1 MATIKLEITGN
12 DARAVKALQRVLDQ
26 QDKLFQKSKKGFGDE
41 LPNSTTAWITRLGGI
56 LPVLTA
62 IESGLNAIT
71 NAQKRAQDSLSEQG
85 RSFGALAQLAGG
97 DKSAL
102 QNLMGMARQTYAE
115 GGAASLSAAAQQV
128 FRLQSAGL
136 TSEADRRLASR
147 IQGVGL
153 TADAGAFLESAKKVQ
168 TAAGT
173 GEAGSIENILSKALV
188 AGKYGIGDVSQIM
201 ESTVRGAPLL
211 RGLGMSDEDLTAAV
225 TLLSQTTRSP
235 EMAGTN
241 VASLLRSLTESG
253 KFQGL
258 GIAGSVQ
265 KISEM
270 APTPQAAMKLLG
282 REEAYQAYRN
292 IADNMGA
299 FSQIRGEVDA
309 AQRGTGLL
317 NQVIMSAETDPV
329 IAMERERNM
338 ARAGR
343 TLAEQGMGATRTRE
357 QINADMAAAGAM
369 RRGESSSLAQIGAAS
384 QEWWTE
390 GGALPLVNL
399 PTRPLVGAAN
409 DFLNAAN
416 LQPTGSGQGWAGVQ
430 AAVEQGVR
438 KGTSGYT
445 MGLNPTG
452 NL

>member
-1 MATIKLEITGN
+1 MADLRFQITGD
-12 DARAVKALQRVLDQ
+12 DAKATAALNRVASNME
-26 QDKLFQKSKKGFGDE
+26 KLAEKSKTKFRDSMSSDVG
-41 LPNSTTAWITRLGGI
+41 AWITKLGG
-56 LPVLTA
+56 VLGVLSS

-71 NAQKRAQDSLSEQG
+71 DAQKRAQETLSEQG

-97 DKSAL
+97 NTGQL
-102 QNLMGMARQTYAE
+102 QNLMGQARATYAE
-115 GGAASLSAAAQQV
+115 GGATSISQASQMI

-136 TSEADRRLASR
+136 TSESDRRLASR

-153 TADAGAFLESAKKVQ
+153 IADAGAFLESAKKVQ
-168 TAAGT
+168 TAAGV
-173 GEAGSIENILSKALV
+173 GEAGSIQDILSKALV

-253 KFQGL
+253 QFQGL

-265 KISEM
+265 KISQL

-299 FSQIRGEVDA
+299 FAQIRGEVDA
-309 AQRGTGLL
+309 AQRDNLL
-317 NQVIMSAETDPV
+317 NRVILSAETDPT
-329 IAMERERNM
+329 IAMERERNIAM
-338 ARAGR
+338 ATR

-357 QINADMAAAGAM
+357 QIATDLGVAGAI
-369 RRGESSSLAQIGAAS
+369 RRGESPEAAQMRAAA
-384 QEWWTE
+384 EGWWSE
-390 GGALPLVNL
+390 GGQLPVVGM
-399 PTRPLVGAAN
+399 PVRPLVSTFSSGTNSPANITGAAWME
-409 DFLNAAN
+409 
-416 LQPTGSGQGWAGVQ
+416 S
-430 AAVEQGVR
+430 AVERGVR
-438 KGTSGYT
+438 RGGQNVT
-445 MGLNPTG
+445 MGLNSTG
-452 NL
+452 NQ